1 MTSTLIKKPA
11 YRQYLLTLLAVILA
25 FNYLD
30 RTILGLAMESIK
42 VDLKVSDTQLGFL
55 SGLAFAL
62 FYAIMGI
69 PIARWADRGN
79 RKTIV
84 VLTLTLWSLAS
95 ALCGL
100 AVTFTQLLLIRI
112 AAAVG
117 EAGCVPAAHSL
128 IADYFNRA
136 ERPRAVARYMSGGA
150 LANIIGFLFA
160 GWLIQLYGWRATFM
174 LLGLPGLAIAVL
186 AVITLKEPRRRLQD
200 EKTDLAIL
208 GSAPPSPPVPALNV
222 ATPPSIKEVCR
233 FLWSNRTFRSLLYC
247 FAVSA
252 FFNAGIVQW
261 QPVFFIRSYG
271 MKTGEIGMWFAMI
284 YGVGGLAGIYLGGEL
299 ASRYAANNE
308 RLQLKAIAIA
318 YSCVA
323 VFTACIYLSPNYY
336 LAFFFMLLSS
346 MGGAGA
352 NGPLFATIQSL
363 VPQPMRAMSIAMI
376 GLLANLVGMGLGP
389 LAAGVLSDAFR
400 HWFGGESLRYS
411 LIVLCPGYF
420 WGAWYMWKAS
430 RTVTKDLESREIELK
445 TANAPA

>member
-1 MTSTLIKKPA
+1 MISAAIRKPA
-11 YRQYLLTLLAVILA
+11 YRQVMLTLLAVIYA

-42 VDLKVSDTQLGFL
+42 VDLHVTDTQLGFL

-62 FYAIMGI
+62 FYALMGI

-84 VLTLTLWSLAS
+84 VFTLTLWSLAS
-95 ALCGL
+95 AACGL
-100 AVTFTQLLLIRI
+100 AVTFTQLLLVRV

-128 IADYFNRA
+128 IADYFDRS
-136 ERPRAVARYMSGGA
+136 ERPRAVARYMLGGA
-150 LANIIGFLFA
+150 LANVIGFLFA
-160 GWLIQLYGWRATFM
+160 GWLIQIYGWRATFM
-174 LLGLPGLAIAVL
+174 LLGLPGVVL
-186 AVITLKEPRRRLQD
+186 AVVAVLILKEPRGRLHREEAD
-200 EKTDLAIL
+200 GAASLA
-208 GSAPPSPPVPALNV
+208 SVPVLPVQAQ
-222 ATPPSIKEVCR
+222 PSIGTVFR
-233 FLWSNRTFRSLLYC
+233 VLWTNRTFRSLLLC

-271 MKTGEIGMWFAMI
+271 LKTGEIGVWFAMI
-284 YGVGGLAGIYLGGEL
+284 YGIGGLIGIYLGGEL
-299 ASRYAANNE
+299 ASRLAANNE

-318 YSCVA
+318 YSAVA
-323 VFTACIYLSPNYY
+323 IFTACIYLSPNHYM
-336 LAFFFMLLSS
+336 AFSFMLLSS
-346 MGGAGA
+346 MGASGA

-363 VPQPMRAMSIAMI
+363 VPQPMRAMSIAII

-389 LAAGVLSDAFR
+389 LAAGILSDAFH
-400 HWFGGESLRYS
+400 HWFGAESLRYS
-411 LIVLCPGYF
+411 LVVLCPGYL

-430 RTVTKDLESREIELK
+430 RTVTEDLESREIELD
-445 TANAPA
+445 AEAAQA